1 MPIDRE
7 ATLRQAEKLQL
18 QGRLDA
24 AIAEYVRLVEDQP
37 RDWNAINALG
47 DLYLRAGDVDRA
59 VAQFVKIA
67 DHLFGEGFFPKAA
80 ALYKK
85 ALKTK
90 PDHEHTLLRL
100 AEIASAQELLADARG
115 HLRRLWELRSERGD
129 DKGAADCLIRLALLP
144 EADAETQLT
153 GARAAKA
160 LGDTARAASL
170 FRGAA
175 EKLNQAGRDT
185 AALDALAQVVV
196 LDPADV
202 DLRRRLASQYVATGQ
217 LANAGQMLDEEI
229 AGSDPDLLLSLAQ
242 VQFARNEDE
251 AAHATLTKFLTCA
264 PDRSADVL
272 RLAGQ
277 FGRAGE
283 VERAFASMQ
292 IVVDDAVLRAE
303 WGEAIDVLQS
313 FLVHGAYLPA
323 LLKLVHVAGD
333 AGADDVL
340 QEARERL
347 AETYIENGQGE
358 EARAIAESLLA
369 DALESPVHADRLRRS
384 LVVVGVEDPD
394 QAVRAFRQRL
404 AGDSPPPGVS
414 ADAPA
419 AAAEEPSLP
428 APQEDPPAFEDYG
441 IPVSEPDISLDLAG
455 EDVITLDA
463 GAEQDFGGDPILAVE
478 EEKPASPV
486 DVPKDDAVSSEI
498 DLSEAVAALGSTAAA
513 PTPTRANSAS
523 PAAAPEIESVF
534 EALRPRTAD
543 FTSVAQAAV
552 MYERALQRLATGQ
565 VREALPDLEGAA
577 RVPVF
582 RFPAAARLG
591 REYMAMGHIQVGIRW
606 LEQAAELPPPS
617 PADGLAVLYELGVAL
632 GDIGERTRAL
642 AVLMDIEAEDAGY
655 RDVRQRID
663 ALTGARGR
671 SGA

>member
-1 MPIDRE
+1 VPIDRE

-160 LGDTARAASL
+160 LGDTARAVSL

-217 LANAGQMLDEEI
+217 LANAGQVLDEEI

-251 AAHATLTKFLTCA
+251 VAHATLTRFLACA

-272 RLAGQ
+272 
-277 FGRAGE
+277 
-283 VERAFASMQ
+283 
-292 IVVDDAVLRAE
+292 
-303 WGEAIDVLQS
+303 
-313 FLVHGAYLPA
+313 
-323 LLKLVHVAGD
+323 
-333 AGADDVL
+333 
-340 QEARERL
+340 
-347 AETYIENGQGE
+347 
-358 EARAIAESLLA
+358 
-369 DALESPVHADRLRRS
+369 
-384 LVVVGVEDPD
+384 
-394 QAVRAFRQRL
+394 
-404 AGDSPPPGVS
+404 
-414 ADAPA
+414 
-419 AAAEEPSLP
+419 
-428 APQEDPPAFEDYG
+428 
-441 IPVSEPDISLDLAG
+441 
-455 EDVITLDA
+455 
-463 GAEQDFGGDPILAVE
+463 
-478 EEKPASPV
+478 
-486 DVPKDDAVSSEI
+486 
-498 DLSEAVAALGSTAAA
+498 
-513 PTPTRANSAS
+513 
-523 PAAAPEIESVF
+523 
-534 EALRPRTAD
+534 
-543 FTSVAQAAV
+543 
-552 MYERALQRLATGQ
+552 
-565 VREALPDLEGAA
+565 
-577 RVPVF
+577 
-582 RFPAAARLG
+582 
-591 REYMAMGHIQVGIRW
+591 
-606 LEQAAELPPPS
+606 
-617 PADGLAVLYELGVAL
+617 
-632 GDIGERTRAL
+632 
-642 AVLMDIEAEDAGY
+642 
-655 RDVRQRID
+655 
-663 ALTGARGR
+663 
-671 SGA
+671 